1 LLRPRPPPP
10 DRAYMSSSPM
20 KECVLHRQTMLAA
33 NTYSDAGINGRP
45 TDGWTGGRRD
55 RLVGRPSGRTG
66 MATSATFNL
75 HCAICDLQSRHLAF
89 ATATTYDDVAPTSQ
103 PTAGRQHKQLNVN
116 VNDNTDTN
124 TNTNPDTQ
132 TNNTEKASPTSTFLR
147 GASFVPSF
155 VRSFA
160 LCGPFRTF
168 RSSKT
173 KTPNSKLQT
182 PNFVRSFIHSFVR
195 SFIRSFVR
203 SFVHSFVRSFV
214 RSLIER
220 TISLY
225 SILNW

>member
-1 LLRPRPPPP
+1 
-10 DRAYMSSSPM
+10 MSSSPM

-147 GASFVPSF
+147 GASFV
-155 VRSFA
+155 RSF
-160 LCGPFRTF
+160 LRTLWTF
-168 RSSKT
+168 SNFSKFENE
-173 KTPNSKLQT
+173 NSKLQT
-182 PNFVRSFIHSFVR
+182 PNAKLRSFVH
-195 SFIRSFVR
+195 SFVR

-214 RSLIER
+214 RSLIR
-220 TISLY
+220 SFVRSFTH
-225 SILNW
+225 